1 MAPDCRSRKA
11 HFEAGS
17 GGNQGVGGCS
27 RKKVF
32 GLPSD
37 GVIGWRLRKGYRE
50 FSVRPF
56 LLAQARLSNP
66 FVYNRE
72 IGLPQFLQENGTYFV
87 RLGEPKFLRPQV
99 SAQRVDLGP
108 FPFGANVS
116 PFRAMSCGAHVSA
129 LRFSRAELAS
139 LRPRLGVNRPVFSP
153 SPEAGYPLV
162 YPREELVNSRAKLT
176 GPRRTRPKRKRDG
189 VG

>member
-1 MAPDCRSRKA
+1 M
-11 HFEAGS
+11 
-17 GGNQGVGGCS
+17 
-27 RKKVF
+27 F

-72 IGLPQFLQENGTYFV
+72 IGLLQFLQENGTYFV

-108 FPFGANVS
+108 FDLRLRVRPNNPVS
-116 PFRAMSCGAHVSA
+116 GQ
-129 LRFSRAELAS
+129 
-139 LRPRLGVNRPVFSP
+139 
-153 SPEAGYPLV
+153 
-162 YPREELVNSRAKLT
+162 
-176 GPRRTRPKRKRDG
+176 
-189 VG
+189 

>member
-17 GGNQGVGGCS
+17 GGNPPGVGGFL

-72 IGLPQFLQENGTYFV
+72 IGLLQFLQENGTYFV

-116 PFRAMSCGAHVSA
+116 PFRAMSCGAPVSA
-129 LRFSRAELAS
+129 SRFSPPEQSS

-153 SPEAGYPLV
+153 SPPAGYPPGL
-162 YPREELVNSRAKLT
+162 PQRGIR
-176 GPRRTRPKRKRDG
+176 
-189 VG
+189 